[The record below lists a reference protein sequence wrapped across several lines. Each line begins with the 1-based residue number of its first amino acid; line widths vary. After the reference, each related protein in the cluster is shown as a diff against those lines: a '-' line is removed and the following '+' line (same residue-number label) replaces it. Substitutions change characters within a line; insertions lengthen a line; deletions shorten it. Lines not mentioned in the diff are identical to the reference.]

1 MEDKSS
7 SFVFSTENGV
17 DLLKNTE
24 NGEGKLKLLY
34 DVCAHMGPGEIDPY
48 MISYLRFLSLV
59 NVFSDV

>member
-1 MEDKSS
+1 MDQ
-7 SFVFSTENGV
+7 
-17 DLLKNTE
+17 LKNTE

-59 NVFSDV
+59 NVFSGV